1 MDGNRYFYRFR
12 KMLTFVTN
20 KTLIEIRPNLK
31 PLYKCKS
38 KHEKLGAK
46 NDFIIWRAKNKININ
61 TKK

>member
-1 MDGNRYFYRFR
+1 
-12 KMLTFVTN
+12 MLTFVTN